1 MSYHVAILNN
11 EDTYQNLYTSNNGS
25 SALEF
30 YNARV
35 DENFASQHSLSTNTN
50 NLNLVCFE
58 LTFDDMTEEQ
68 KTNLSIYFAACYKSL
83 FTIAPLSSS
92 VKLRLTTTG

>member
-11 EDTYQNLYTSNNGS
+11 EDAYQNLYTSNNGS

-30 YNARV
+30 YNARL
-35 DENFASQHSLSTNTN
+35 DENFASQHSLSANTN

-58 LTFDDMTEEQ
+58 LTFDDMTDEQ
-68 KTNLSIYFAACYKSL
+68 KTNIAANISADVKS
-83 FTIAPLSSS
+83 FVMIVSP
-92 VKLRLTTTG
+92 

>member
-11 EDTYQNLYTSNNGS
+11 EDVYQNLYTSNDGS

-30 YNARV
+30 YNTRV
-35 DENFASQHSLSTNTN
+35 DENFTSQHSLSANGN

-58 LTFDDMTEEQ
+58 LAYDDMTDEQ
-68 KTNLSIYFAACYKSL
+68 KTNIAANISTDVKS
-83 FTIAPLSSS
+83 FVMIVSP
-92 VKLRLTTTG
+92 